1 MAYFEHTYNGSV
13 AKFGTAKPDVY
24 MYMRIHGNTYPNARY
39 LEYYVTLGCY
49 YAYRSAW
56 TWKETNFVVG
66 GVDHLNGTDLAFS
79 ASGGATDLKTVGPF
93 RVDYGVDGN
102 AGSVQLWGRLYNG
115 SVKNVNDG
123 KYYSLDTK
131 LDSVWYSF
139 PWIAAATKPSVPGNQ
154 RLNGSTSLTVTERS
168 QNFTL
173 SWNKPSGG
181 TYGVSGYR
189 LYWSKG
195 DGWRHFATVAN
206 ANQLSYTLNI
216 NTIYSSMPRG
226 DAIGFEVQAYNDRQ
240 DSGHSGGMFD
250 YNALT
255 LAKMSF
261 NSISASEVSF
271 YSAKIN
277 WSSNLNVK
285 TVQYSYD
292 GGNSWSTGQSN
303 INTTSGSFILSGRTS
318 GTKYTVKVRLTAA
331 SDGTQVTKDVSFTTS
346 SMTTNAWISATSF
359 YNTTIKWSSNVN
371 IKTIEYKLNNGNW
384 STYQS
389 GQNKASGD
397 ISIGSLTSGTSYT
410 IQVRLTAVG
419 DNKQKT
425 HTLTTTTSA
434 MNISLN
440 TSSTSFYSTTVNWS
454 SNVNIKTVEY
464 NLNNGG
470 WSSKQSVSN
479 VKSGSFGLSGLAS
492 GTGYNIQVRLTGT
505 SDGKTI
511 TSNVSFSTRATDVK
525 VTTSNITPVGVKI
538 NWSSSVNINKVQWKL
553 STDPDSAYK
562 NAKTGL
568 NIKED
573 SFVITSLT
581 YNKTYTINVRVTGY
595 ADGKTATASTTI
607 KTLDIA
613 RLTAVTKVWDV
624 DKSAEITATNPGE
637 CALQLYID
645 YYANNNWVPLISR
658 TKVAL
663 SAGKYKI
670 ELTTSEINMLYKRAS
685 GDTNAKFRFTLK
697 SLYPGYLGEHSM
709 ETKITFPTKA
719 WVRPDPTGEWK
730 RALVWAK
737 DSAGTWKQVSPWV
750 DPANNKNWKKI

>member
-13 AKFGTAKPDVY
+13 AKFGTTKPDVH
-24 MYMRIHGNTYPNARY
+24 MYMRIHGNTYPDARY

-56 TWKETNFVVG
+56 IWKETNFVVG
-66 GVDHLNGTDLAFS
+66 GVDHLNGADLAFN
-79 ASGGATDLKTVGPF
+79 AGGGATDLKTVGPF
-93 RVDYGVDGN
+93 RVDYGLDGN
-102 AGSVQLWGRLYNG
+102 AGSVQLWGRLYNS
-115 SVKNVNDG
+115 SVKNVNNG
-123 KYYSLDTK
+123 KYYSLDTR
-131 LDSVWYSF
+131 LDSVWYPF
-139 PWIAAATKPSVPGNQ
+139 PWIAAATPPSVPGNQ

-195 DGWRHFATVAN
+195 DGWRHFATIEN
-206 ANQLSYTLNI
+206 ANQLSYTFNI
-216 NTIYSSMPRG
+216 NTIYNSMPRG
-226 DAIGFEVQAYNDRQ
+226 SSIGFQVQAYNSRQ
-240 DSGHSGGMFD
+240 DSGHAPGMFD
-250 YNALT
+250 YNKLT
-255 LAKMSF
+255 LANMTF
-261 NSISASEVSF
+261 NNISATEVSF

-303 INTTSGSFILSGRTS
+303 ISATSGSFVLSGRTS

-331 SDGTQVTKDVSFTTS
+331 SDGTQVTKDVTFTTTA
-346 SMTTNAWISATSF
+346 MTIS
-359 YNTTIKWSSNVN
+359 V
-371 IKTIEYKLNNGNW
+371 GN
-384 STYQS
+384 S
-389 GQNKASGD
+389 
-397 ISIGSLTSGTSYT
+397 
-410 IQVRLTAVG
+410 AV
-419 DNKQKT
+419 Q
-425 HTLTTTTSA
+425 HYA
-434 MNISLN
+434 A
-440 TSSTSFYSTTVNWS
+440 TVNWS

-464 NLNNGG
+464 NINNGG

-479 VKSGSFGLSGLAS
+479 VKSGSFGLSKLTS
-492 GTGYNIQVRLTGT
+492 GTSYNIQVRLTGT

-511 TSNVSFSTRATDVK
+511 TGNTSFTTKATDVK
-525 VTTSNITPVGVKI
+525 VTTESITPVGVKI

-553 STDPDSAYK
+553 STEADSAYK
-562 NAKTGL
+562 NAATGL
-568 NIKED
+568 NQ
-573 SFVITSLT
+573 SSGNFTITSLKFNT
-581 YNKTYTINVRVTGY
+581 SYTINVRVTGY
-595 ADGKTATASTTI
+595 ADGKTATTSTTL

-613 RLTAVTKVWDV
+613 RLTAVTKSWDV
-624 DKSAEITATNPGE
+624 DKSAEITATNPGN

-645 YYANNNWVPLISR
+645 YYANNTWIALISR
-658 TKVAL
+658 APITL
-663 SAGKYKI
+663 TNGKYGI
-670 ELTTSEINMLYKRAS
+670 TLTTSEINMLYKRAS

-697 SLYPGYLGEHSM
+697 SLYPNYLGEHSM

-719 WVRPDPTGEWK
+719 WVRPDGTGEWK

>member
-13 AKFGTAKPDVY
+13 AKFGTNKPDVY
-24 MYMRIHGNTYPNARY
+24 MYMRIHGNTYPDARY

-66 GVDHLNGTDLAFS
+66 GVDHLNGADLAYN
-79 ASGGATDLKTVGPF
+79 AGGGATDLKTVGPF
-93 RVDYGVDGN
+93 RVDYGLDGN
-102 AGSVQLWGRLYNG
+102 AGSVQLWGRLYNS
-115 SVKNVNDG
+115 SVLNKNTG
-123 KYYSLDTK
+123 KRYSLDTR
-131 LDSVWYSF
+131 LDSVWYPF

-181 TYGVSGYR
+181 TYGVAGYR

-195 DGWRHFATVAN
+195 DGWQHFATVEN
-206 ANQLSYTLNI
+206 ANQLSHTFNI

-226 DAIGFEVQAYNDRQ
+226 NSIGFQVQAYNSRQ
-240 DSGHSGGMFD
+240 DSGHAPGMFD
-250 YNALT
+250 YNKLT

-261 NSISASEVSF
+261 NSISTSEVSF
-271 YSAKIN
+271 YSARIH

-285 TVQYSYD
+285 TVQYSFD
-292 GGNSWSTGQSN
+292 NANWRNGQTNLNNSSGNFT
-303 INTTSGSFILSGRTS
+303 ISGLAN
-318 GTKYTVKVRLTAA
+318 GTKYTVYIRLFAY
-331 SDGTQVTKDVSFTTS
+331 SDGTVVSRSTSFTTA
-346 SMTTNAWISATSF
+346 SMSTNAWVSATSF
-359 YNTTIKWSSNVN
+359 YSTTINWSSNVN
-371 IKTIEYKLNNGNW
+371 IKTIEYNINNGGW
-384 STYQS
+384 ATYQS
-389 GQNKASGD
+389 GQNKTSGD
-397 ISIGSLTSGTSYT
+397 ISIGSLTSSTNYT

-419 DNKQKT
+419 DNRQKT

-434 MNISLN
+434 MSISLS

-464 NLNNGG
+464 NINNGG

-479 VKSGSFGLSGLAS
+479 VKSGNFGLSGLTS
-492 GTGYNIQVRLTGT
+492 GTSYNIQVRLTGA

-511 TSNVSFSTRATDVK
+511 TSNISFSTRATDVK

-538 NWSSSVNINKVQWKL
+538 NWNSSVNIKTVQWKL

-568 NIKED
+568 NQSSGD
-573 SFVITSLT
+573 FTITSLT
-581 YNKTYTINVRVTGY
+581 FNKSYTINVRVTGY
-595 ADGKTATASTTI
+595 TDSKTATTSTTI

-613 RLTAVTKVWDV
+613 RLTAVTKSWDV
-624 DKSAEITATNPGE
+624 DKSAEVTATNPGN

-645 YYANNNWVPLISR
+645 YYANNTWVALISR
-658 TKVAL
+658 APITL
-663 SAGKYKI
+663 TNGKYGI
-670 ELTTSEINMLYKRAS
+670 TLNTSEINMLYKRAS

-697 SLYPGYLGEHSM
+697 SLYPNYLGEHSM

-719 WVRPDPTGEWK
+719 WVRPDGTGEWK